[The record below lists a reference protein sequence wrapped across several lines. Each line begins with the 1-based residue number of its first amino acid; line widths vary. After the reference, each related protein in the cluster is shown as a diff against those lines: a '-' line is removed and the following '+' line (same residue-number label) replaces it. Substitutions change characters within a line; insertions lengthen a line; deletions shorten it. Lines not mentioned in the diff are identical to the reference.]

1 MNNYEF
7 LKANPIIVDGMFSD
21 LAIANTYQM
30 IKTLKYN
37 ANHKSV
43 LSQKVYES
51 AFVHYFDDSFQK
63 TSLYRRVFE
72 YLTTGLN
79 FKVKLDNAYVH
90 SYGIDHKT
98 KPHID
103 NSTPTVIYY
112 ANPKWEVEW
121 GAYTSLIV
129 DNDIFKAISPKA
141 GRLLIFDGNTLHM
154 GNPPNL
160 SAPDRRWAIVFKFRF
175 IDDNGNEMHQIPFV
189 GQ

>member
-1 MNNYEF
+1 MNNYIYLQE
-7 LKANPIIVDGMFSD
+7 NPTIVDGLFSD
-21 LAIANTYQM
+21 KNVANYYQL

-43 LSQKVYES
+43 LSQRVYES
-51 AFVHYFDDSFQK
+51 AFVHYFDDNFQK
-63 TSLYRRVFE
+63 TSLYIKVLN
-72 YLTTGLN
+72 YLTNEMN
-79 FKVKLDNAYVH
+79 FKIKLDNAYVH
-90 SYGIDHKT
+90 SYGIDHKA

-112 ANPKWEVEW
+112 ANPKWELEW
-121 GAYTSLIV
+121 GACTTLIK
-129 DNDIFKAISPKA
+129 DNDIFKTISPKA

-154 GNPPNL
+154 GNPPNI

-175 IDDNGNEMHQIPFV
+175 IGDNGNEMHQIPFL